1 MIPQVEPCRFM
12 TITQIRQK
20 IADDSFQYNSV
31 RVIAKV
37 KTMSPQTYKL
47 VAEDP
52 NDTNQTITVDFY
64 LLKQKQIERGKIYE
78 FLGEVEQINKST
90 TTEITVNRGQQE
102 TN

>member
-1 MIPQVEPCRFM
+1 M
-12 TITQIRQK
+12 TIAQIRQK

-31 RVIAKV
+31 RVVAKV

-52 NDTNQTITVDFY
+52 NDTNQSITIDYY

-78 FLGEVEQINKST
+78 FLGEVEQTNKSI
-90 TTEITVNRGQQE
+90 TTETAVNQGQQ